1 MFGKVTINDPYNT
14 MGTPPARPGRVRPF
28 IPAALADGNLEGVP
42 VADIARRHGLT
53 LEAAALFRDS
63 WNEACR
69 YEGKPR
75 GQRAAIDLDDITA
88 DSKNWKHW

>member
-1 MFGKVTINDPYNT
+1 MFGKVTIKDPYNT
-14 MGTPPARPGRVRPF
+14 MGTPAKSSMPASV
-28 IPAALADGNLEGVP
+28 ADGNLEGVP

-53 LEAAALFRDS
+53 LEAAASFRDS

-75 GQRAAIDLDDITA
+75 GRRAAIDLDDITA
-88 DSKNWKHW
+88 DSKNWKSW